1 MWSNSFS
8 TSLSC
13 SRGLLSYVALVLTD
27 SQRCRPLPV
36 TLGLAA
42 HSWVRVQPTGQPASP
57 SCNLPLYSLS
67 VYLNLSVCLS
77 VSLSVCQSV
86 YQSVYLSVSIYL
98 SIWLSVYL
106 SICLTISLSLYLS
119 IYIYLS
125 ICQSVYLSISLSIY
139 IYLSTS
145 PSVHVSNHLSDDSI
159 LAYTFMHGVMNTQL
173 SCHFCH
179 SFRKEEDKRAFCA
192 SVLSILKSR
201 EGRLVHEWHG
211 KYAWPLPAVVLSW
224 LDVLVPNSWGCYF
237 PRGSKMPLYC
247 CHITGSFCA

>member
-1 MWSNSFS
+1 MQSSSLFS
-8 TSLSC
+8 VCLSKSVC
-13 SRGLLSYVALVLTD
+13 LSICQ
-27 SQRCRPLPV
+27 SI
-36 TLGLAA
+36 
-42 HSWVRVQPTGQPASP
+42 
-57 SCNLPLYSLS
+57 
-67 VYLNLSVCLS
+67 CLS
-77 VSLSVCQSV
+77 VSLSIC
-86 YQSVYLSVSIYL
+86 LSVSICL
-98 SIWLSVYL
+98 SDCLSVYL
-106 SICLTISLSLYLS
+106 SICLSV
-119 IYIYLS
+119 YLS
-125 ICQSVYLSISLSIY
+125 ICQSISIYLYVNPSICLSVNLSDYLSISLSIY

-145 PSVHVSNHLSDDSI
+145 PSVHVANHLSDDSI

-192 SVLSILKSR
+192 PVLSILKSR

-224 LDVLVPNSWGCYF
+224 LEVLVPNSWGCYF